1 MMNPYLNPP
10 STLNLPG
17 AYMAAQQA
25 NMGQMQQ
32 NEYMRQLNAAQSSRN
47 AYTDYLNQNPDA
59 SDEDKLNFA
68 QNQTLKQGDV
78 GGFEKM
84 QNLKSM
90 AAERDANAGY
100 KKMLASYKQS
110 QDMRNQFDALSNASQ
125 GHIIEYQNLIQ
136 SGVSPDDAWNQTRTD
151 MQNNLKR
158 FGDMG
163 FKNLPSMNDI
173 PTDAKTGIQSLN
185 GFISTADRLRI
196 DTGQSRLTTAGANV
210 TKANA
215 AQTKANANGGMT
227 AAQKVR
233 IQQAQ
238 NQVKLMEADP
248 DYATLMML
256 PQYANQYNKE
266 KALAAIG
273 AGNGNAAPAPV
284 ARPSSS
290 PFDDLLQP
298 TR

>member
-100 KKMLASYKQS
+100 KKKPANATGGSLMEGIYSDTLA
-110 QDMRNQFDALSNASQ
+110 RLVT
-125 GHIIEYQNLIQ
+125 LL
-136 SGVSPDDAWNQTRTD
+136 VCSPRYWRSRAERAHA
-151 MQNNLKR
+151 
-158 FGDMG
+158 
-163 FKNLPSMNDI
+163 P
-173 PTDAKTGIQSLN
+173 
-185 GFISTADRLRI
+185 ADRVQFSGREPAGDATARFCRRPRALEPAAEQ
-196 DTGQSRLTTAGANV
+196 GLVRL
-210 TKANA
+210 
-215 AQTKANANGGMT
+215 QR
-227 AAQKVR
+227 Q
-233 IQQAQ
+233 
-238 NQVKLMEADP
+238 
-248 DYATLMML
+248 
-256 PQYANQYNKE
+256 
-266 KALAAIG
+266 
-273 AGNGNAAPAPV
+273 
-284 ARPSSS
+284 
-290 PFDDLLQP
+290 
-298 TR
+298 